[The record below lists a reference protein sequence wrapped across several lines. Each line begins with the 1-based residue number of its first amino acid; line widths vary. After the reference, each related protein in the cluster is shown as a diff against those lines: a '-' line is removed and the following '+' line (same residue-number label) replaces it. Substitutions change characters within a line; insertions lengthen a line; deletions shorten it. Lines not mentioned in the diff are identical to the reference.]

1 MLMVRVEAAGLYYV
15 REQEKTRTT
24 FLGNGWINTG
34 DIFTQDESEYFW
46 YAGRANEMIKV
57 SGVWVSPL
65 EIEQSLQDCAVV
77 KECAVMGIGDKDGL
91 TKIKAFVV
99 PREEAKDSAAMLDE
113 LKEFCKRKLA
123 PHKFPRSIEFIREL
137 PKTGSGKIDRGLL
150 RKRVLQ

>member
-34 DIFTQDESEYFW
+34 DIFTQDENDYFW

-91 TKIKAFVV
+91 IKIKAFVV
-99 PREEAKDSAAMLDE
+99 PREDAKDSAAMLDE